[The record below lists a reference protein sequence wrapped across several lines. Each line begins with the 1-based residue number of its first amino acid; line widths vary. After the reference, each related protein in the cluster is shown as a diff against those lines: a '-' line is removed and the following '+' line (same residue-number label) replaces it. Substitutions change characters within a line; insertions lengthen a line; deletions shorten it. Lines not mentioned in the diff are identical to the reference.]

1 MSKVQH
7 KVTSRCTASS
17 ASDAYH
23 GVGWIQPSPI
33 GSDLSP
39 DADGVFPSYYVALID
54 LSHMLS
60 LTLGKQMPMDA
71 VYRVTG
77 LKIGLQ
83 NVDDADDNDR
93 GAVFNGYV
101 YWHGATK
108 HKVDAIQ
115 VMRLLENNS
124 EEDQI
129 DSDSLFL
136 SGAKQYRGIR
146 YGWDDDN
153 QVFYQTD
160 AMDVSGWGSAT
171 GKTDWNLSSLFD
183 IYSDSV
189 DGTPPGRA
197 LWDTR
202 VGKANKM
209 RFAVGYNNAMHND
222 PWPSVGEPLGL
233 PFLIENPDVHDFD
246 WQAQD
251 DRHIDVLGG
260 MIAVE
265 FRGGNTL
272 PNGDASPD
280 DYDIVMEITIEGWSR
295 F

>member
-7 KVTSRCTASS
+7 KVTSRVTASS

-23 GVGWIQPSPI
+23 GVGWIDPSPI

-39 DADGVFPSYYVALID
+39 DADGVFPQYYVVLID

-83 NVDDADDNDR
+83 NVNDADDNDR

-108 HKVDAIQ
+108 HKIDAIQ

-129 DSDSLFL
+129 DGDSIFL

-146 YGWDDDN
+146 YGWDDDD
-153 QVFYQTD
+153 QVWYQTD
-160 AMDVSGWGSAT
+160 AFDVNGWSAAT

-183 IYSDSV
+183 IYSDTV
-189 DGTPPGRA
+189 DGTQPLRA
-197 LWDTR
+197 LWQTR

-209 RFAVGYNNAMHND
+209 RFAVGYNNAMHED
-222 PWPSVGEPLGL
+222 STFGTTS
-233 PFLIENPDVHDFD
+233 LIENPQVHDFD

-260 MIAVE
+260 MLAVE